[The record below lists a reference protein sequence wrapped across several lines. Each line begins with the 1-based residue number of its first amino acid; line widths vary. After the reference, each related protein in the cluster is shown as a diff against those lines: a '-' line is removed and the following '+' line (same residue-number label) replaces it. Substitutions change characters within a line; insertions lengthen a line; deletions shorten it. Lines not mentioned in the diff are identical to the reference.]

1 MPDGMPYHVEKGPT
15 LTLIEKHLNASTL
28 GNKVGILGRMRVQDD
43 ADSQTSDWLRLAMPS
58 LWQDATLLSRAP
70 DTRTRIEQAW
80 FGIGDGAGAT
90 WVGYSGDVNRIV
102 RRGLRWALEV
112 SLGLTPYDP
121 LPPLPSAPAGAPIE
135 LLWICGIHW
144 FETWV
149 IQRPGPQGGRIVTV
163 IFLTPAHEG
172 AVVST
177 TPLATA
183 ATTRSSGAYP
193 VPSREPDYL
202 EVAFPPVDTTAVAR
216 GHASWVVTHA
226 QHTPYELL
234 TNNAKGTRLGA
245 QQAPALAY
253 YVGSGGP
260 VVVSPSVPAGGVPR
274 TGTLP

>member
-1 MPDGMPYHVEKGPT
+1 MPYHVEKGPT
-15 LTLIEKHLNASTL
+15 LTLIEKHLNTV
-28 GNKVGILGRMRVQDD
+28 GNKVDILGRMRAQDD
-43 ADSQTSDWLRLAMPS
+43 ANSGTTNWLSTAMPS
-58 LWQDATLLSRAP
+58 LWQDQTLLARAP
-70 DTRTRIEQAW
+70 STLTNIEKAW
-80 FGIGDGAGAT
+80 FGVGAPTGAT

-112 SLGLTPYDP
+112 SLNLKPYDP
-121 LPPLPSAPAGAPIE
+121 LPSVTSAPAGAPIE
-135 LLWICGIHW
+135 LFWICGIHW

-149 IQRPGPQGGRIVTV
+149 IQRPGPGGRIVTV

-183 ATTRSSGAYP
+183 ATTRAGGGYP
-193 VPSREPDYL
+193 VPSLEPDYL
-202 EVAFPPVDTTAVAR
+202 RVAFPPTDTAAAGR
-216 GHASWVVTHA
+216 SHASWVVTHA

-234 TNNAKGTRLGA
+234 KNNAMGTRLGP

-274 TGTLP
+274 TGMLP